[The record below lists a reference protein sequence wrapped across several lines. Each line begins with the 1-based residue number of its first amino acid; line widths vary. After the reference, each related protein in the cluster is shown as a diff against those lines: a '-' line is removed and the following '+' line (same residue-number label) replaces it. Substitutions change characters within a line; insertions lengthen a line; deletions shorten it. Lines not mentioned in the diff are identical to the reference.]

1 MIIAIDFDG
10 TCVTHEF
17 PKVGRDIGA
26 ERVLK
31 LLVENGHQLILHTM
45 RSDMKNPKSRDY
57 DIHTEGGNY
66 LTDAVNW
73 FKHRNIPLYG
83 INENPTQKD
92 WTTSPKSYANLYI
105 DDASLGCPL
114 IYGEL
119 DKKENIVMYKRP
131 HVNWEAVEIH
141 LITEGIIKK
150 PQYENTGN

>member
-1 MIIAIDFDG
+1 MIVAVDFDG

-57 DIHTEGGNY
+57 DIHAVGGDY

-73 FKHRNIPLYG
+73 FKQRDIPLYG

-114 IYGEL
+114 HYDES
-119 DKKENIVMYKRP
+119 RP
-131 HVNWEAVEIH
+131 YVNWQAVEDY
-141 LITEGIIKK
+141 LINVGIIK
-150 PQYENTGN
+150 